1 MDLWSIFNFLNPGYL
16 GKQAQFRKQFELPIQ
31 RENDPRR
38 STTLKKLVEP
48 FILRRLKTD
57 QSIIKDLP
65 DKVEQKLFC
74 NLTPEQASL
83 YEAVVKDVAEEL
95 KKRGHS
101 AQGVDP
107 RHPHQAE
114 ANLQPSPPVFA
125 RQQRLCPQPLPQT
138 QPPDGDAARGG

>member
-1 MDLWSIFNFLNPGYL
+1 
-16 GKQAQFRKQFELPIQ
+16 
-31 RENDPRR
+31 
-38 STTLKKLVEP
+38 VEP

-83 YEAVVKDVAEEL
+83 YEAVLKDVTKQLETS
-95 KKRGHS
+95 RGHS
-101 AQGVDP
+101 AQGADTG
-107 RHPHQAE
+107 HPDQAE

-125 RQQRLCPQPLPQT
+125 GQQRVYPRAIAQT
-138 QPPDGDAARGG
+138 QPPAGDAARSGC